1 MLMDWYY
8 DPTYAAMLTEWNA
21 YFTPVPDGGEIVQAD
36 AAAAKG
42 ADKEVLQTIASSPY
56 VFPTA
61 DFAARLHNYRVL
73 EGDEVQTWNDI
84 FNPIFLT

>member
-1 MLMDWYY
+1 M
-8 DPTYAAMLTEWNA
+8 
-21 YFTPVPDGGEIVQAD
+21 
-36 AAAAKG
+36 
-42 ADKEVLQTIASSPY
+42 LQTIASSPY